1 MGDHTSKEALIYFE
15 QWFTMT
21 TEGSMI
27 RKKKPKRVGETMVGF
42 DLKNNDSYTSI
53 KDPYH
58 AVGRTSRTASE
69 AFKDADYATPI
80 WKCST
85 DFDRTM
91 FFLKQAFIGFAQ
103 VGLTVGGIIFL
114 IYWLFRG

>member
-1 MGDHTSKEALIYFE
+1 
-15 QWFTMT
+15 MT
-21 TEGSMI
+21 TEGSMV
-27 RKKKPKRVGETMVGF
+27 RKKKPKIIGETMIGF
-42 DLKNNDSYTSI
+42 DLKNRDEHADI
-53 KDPYH
+53 KDIYH

-91 FFLKQAFIGFAQ
+91 HFLGQMLIGFAQ
-103 VGLTVGGIIFL
+103 AALIFGGVIFL
-114 IYWLFRG
+114 IYWIFRG

>member
-1 MGDHTSKEALIYFE
+1 
-15 QWFTMT
+15 
-21 TEGSMI
+21 MI
-27 RKKKPKRVGETMVGF
+27 HKKKPKRIGETMVGF

-58 AVGRTSRTASE
+58 AVGRTSRSVSE

-85 DFDRTM
+85 DFDRAVH
-91 FFLKQAFIGFAQ
+91 FLAQ
-103 VGLTVGGIIFL
+103 VGVGMFQTGFVLGTL
-114 IYWLFRG
+114 ILLAYWVLRG